1 LNLFQ
6 QQAGLLDD
14 TQIPG
19 TYNLHQ
25 NHPNPF
31 NPTTTLRYD
40 LPDDGMV
47 NITIYDMMG
56 RVVRNLVNDHQ
67 SAGYKTIQ
75 WNGTN
80 GFGVPVAAGVYLYQI
95 HAGNF
100 QKTKKMILL
109 K

>member
-1 LNLFQ
+1 
-6 QQAGLLDD
+6 
-14 TQIPG
+14 
-19 TYNLHQ
+19 
-25 NHPNPF
+25 
-31 NPTTTLRYD
+31 
-40 LPDDGMV
+40 MV

-80 GFGVPVAAGVYLYQI
+80 RFGEPVAAGVYLYQI